1 MTLSANTSKHNFWAF
16 LWHAGFLAF
25 AQNFMDVDTV
35 IPAMVVE
42 AGGSALHVGIM
53 TSIMMG
59 GASFSQLLFAPLV
72 SNVAFKKKYLLTG
85 INLRIISLF
94 ALAMILYRLSLN
106 HSSSILVFIFI
117 FISLFSFSGAFT
129 NISYVDIIGK
139 SISSPKRKT
148 FFSAKQILG
157 GLIVVSTAFLAK
169 KILSAY
175 NYPVNFSVMFLIGA
189 FSLLV
194 ASGGFWKI
202 RETEASGLQKSGA
215 GNFLKNMASEW
226 KSNPKLK
233 YFLGFI
239 NTQGIA
245 MSILPFVILYAKET
259 FHSGSAQTGLFL
271 LFKVIGVVSVSLLV
285 LIITKKMKYNTML
298 FANVLLSVI
307 FSLSVLLVK
316 DLMMFKYLFI
326 LGGMIVSLYV
336 ITMNGILLEIS
347 GTHNRALYA
356 GFAGAGSLLPTLFPL
371 ISGSIIKHWGF
382 PSFFIAFMLIVSL
395 SVFFIHKIN
404 CTK

>member
-1 MTLSANTSKHNFWAF
+1 MTLSAKTSKHNFWAF

-42 AGGSALHVGIM
+42 AGGNALHVGIM

-85 INLRIISLF
+85 INLRILSLF
-94 ALAMILYRLSLN
+94 ALAFILYRLSNN
-106 HSSSILVFIFI
+106 HSGYILVFIFL

-139 SISSPKRKT
+139 SINSDKRKT

-157 GLIVVSTAFLAK
+157 GLIVLFTAFLAK
-169 KILSAY
+169 DILTTFSFPA
-175 NYPVNFSVMFLIGA
+175 NFSVMFLIGA
-189 FSLLV
+189 STLLV

-202 RETEASGLQKSGA
+202 KETEASGLQKSGA

-233 YFLGFI
+233 YFLGFV

-245 MSILPFVILYAKET
+245 LSILPFVILYAKET
-259 FHSGSAQTGLFL
+259 FQSGSAQTGLFL

-285 LIITKKMKYNTML
+285 LIISKKMKYNTML
-298 FANVLLSVI
+298 LANVFLSVI
-307 FSLSVLLVK
+307 FSLSVLLIK
-316 DLMMFKYLFI
+316 DLIMFKYVFI

-371 ISGSIIKHWGF
+371 ISSSIIEQWGF
-382 PSFFIAFMLIVSL
+382 PTFLIVFILIVCL
-395 SVFFIHKIN
+395 SVYFIHKIK

>member
-1 MTLSANTSKHNFWAF
+1 
-16 LWHAGFLAF
+16 
-25 AQNFMDVDTV
+25 MDVDTV

-42 AGGSALHVGIM
+42 AGGNALHVGIM

-59 GASFSQLLFAPLV
+59 GSSFSQLLFAPLV
-72 SNVAFKKKYLLTG
+72 SHVAFKKKYLLAG
-85 INLRIISLF
+85 INLRIVSLF
-94 ALAMILYRLSLN
+94 ALALILYRLSVN
-106 HSSSILVFIFI
+106 HSAYTLVFIFL

-139 SISSPKRKT
+139 SISNDKRKT

-157 GLIVVSTAFLAK
+157 GLIVLLAAFLAK
-169 KILSAY
+169 SILTTY
-175 NYPVNFSVMFLIGA
+175 NYPANFSVMFLIGTC
-189 FSLLV
+189 SLLL
-194 ASGGFWKI
+194 ASGGFWKVK
-202 RETEASGLQKSGA
+202 ETEASGLQKSGA
-215 GNFLKNMASEW
+215 GSFLKNMTSEW
-226 KSNPKLK
+226 RSNPKLK
-233 YFLGFI
+233 YFIGFI

-245 MSILPFVILYAKET
+245 LSILPFVILYAKET

-285 LIITKKMKYNTML
+285 LVISKKMKYNTML

-307 FSLSVLLVK
+307 FSLSVLLIK
-316 DLMMFKYLFI
+316 DLILFKYIFI

-356 GFAGAGSLLPTLFPL
+356 GFAGAGSVLPTLFPL
-371 ISGSIIKHWGF
+371 LSGSIIKQWGF
-382 PSFFIAFMLIVSL
+382 PSFFIVFILIVSL
-395 SVFFIHKIN
+395 SVFFIHKIK